1 MHVKFL
7 EDCEIDTAIEFE
19 KDGVFKEGKVYEL
32 NDASAVYWNSTSKAK
47 LVDAPEKA
55 APKKKAKK
63 KLSIRK

>member
-7 EDCEIDTAIEFE
+7 EDCEIDTAIEHE

-32 NDASAVYWNSTSKAK
+32 NDASAVYWFSTGKAV
-47 LVDAPEKA
+47 LVDAPAK
-55 APKKKAKK
+55 PKKKK